1 MTADALPLWLQ
12 WLIAALLLTSGVFT
26 LAAAWGL
33 VRLSSFY
40 QRMHPPALVYV
51 WSSWCVTLASI
62 LFFSARHRG
71 PQLHVWL
78 IIILLSITVP
88 ITTVLLSRA
97 ALFRHRVAGRPDVPP
112 PLPPQAPPG
121 RDG

>member
-1 MTADALPLWLQ
+1 MSADALPQWLQ
-12 WLIAALLLTSGVFT
+12 WLIAGLLLASGVFA

-51 WSSWCVTLASI
+51 GSSWCVTLASI
-62 LFFSARHRG
+62 LIYSGQQQG
-71 PQLHVWL
+71 PQLHMRI
-78 IIILLSITVP
+78 IIILMSITVP

-97 ALFRHRVAGRPDVPP
+97 ALFRHRVAGRTDVPEA
-112 PLPPQAPPG
+112 LRPQAPAPQ
-121 RDG
+121 D